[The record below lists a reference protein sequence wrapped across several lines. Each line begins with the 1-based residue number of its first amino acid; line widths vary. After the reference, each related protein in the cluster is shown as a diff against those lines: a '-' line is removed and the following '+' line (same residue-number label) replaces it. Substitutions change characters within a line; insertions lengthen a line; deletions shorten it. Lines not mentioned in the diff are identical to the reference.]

1 MRRSQLMRGI
11 SCRFEPTPSRDSGFT
26 EETKLE
32 HIGQGTKTRVAE
44 TTQGTLLG
52 ELESPLL
59 DMGQRSPCGHTS
71 QASGLLAT
79 QWFMFLHFI
88 WWPRLQAVSPAS
100 G

>member
-1 MRRSQLMRGI
+1 MQGREQKRGWQRHH
-11 SCRFEPTPSRDSGFT
+11 SFT
-26 EETKLE
+26 WKL
-32 HIGQGTKTRVAE
+32 GPF
-44 TTQGTLLG
+44 LG

-59 DMGQRSPCGHTS
+59 DTGQCLPCSRTS

-100 G
+100 GKAQNQEPHVLIFLPHLISSPEGHH